1 MTEEI
6 DEQDLQEIQGE
17 PKKNSQKSKLIENE
31 ALAYKQQQSL
41 EHAKRAVLDIE
52 HQSIGIMNDLEKNN
66 EMLKGV
72 NDKVHNLNKNLD
84 NSHSILTRI
93 LKRENRNKLI
103 IVIFSFVVLMIFS
116 IILYNNFK

>member
-1 MTEEI
+1 MTDEI

-41 EHAKRAVLDIE
+41 ENAKRAVLDIE
-52 HQSIGIMNDLEKNN
+52 HQSIGIMSDLEKNN

-103 IVIFSFVVLMIFS
+103 IVIFSFVVVMIFS